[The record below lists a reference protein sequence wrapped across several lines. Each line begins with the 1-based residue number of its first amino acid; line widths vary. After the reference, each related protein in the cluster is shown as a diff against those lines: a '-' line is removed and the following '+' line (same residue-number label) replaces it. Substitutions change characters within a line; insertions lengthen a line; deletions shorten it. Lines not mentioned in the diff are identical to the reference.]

1 MENET
6 PLGEVIKKKKDKKKA
21 KKERLLADLERK
33 RQLEDNPGNKEGGGL
48 KKKIKYDN
56 VFEEQKAK
64 EQKGRT
70 FTVSLALPGS
80 ILDNAQSAELRT
92 YLAGQIARALAVFK
106 IDEVV
111 IFSDTKEDSTGNS
124 QLVNILTY
132 LECPQYLRK
141 DFFPI
146 HKDLKFAGVLNPTDM
161 PHHLRAYEE
170 SLYRE
175 GIVRERKSPSGG
187 QSYAFVGLQ
196 KECELD
202 QELEAGIRVTV
213 KLLSENKKGLKG
225 QVVSPRTPCKVSG
238 LYWGYSVRSCSSLSS
253 VFTKCPFKGGYDL
266 TIGTS
271 ERGQNIDK
279 VESLPDFKHLLIVFG
294 GVKGLEAALQADTA
308 LEVDDPEPLFDLY
321 LNTCPDQG
329 SRTIRSEEAILIS
342 LSTLRPKI
350 WNF

>member
-33 RQLEDNPGNKEGGGL
+33 RQLEDNPGNKEGGL

-146 HKDLKFAGVLNPTDM
+146 H
-161 PHHLRAYEE
+161 
-170 SLYRE
+170 
-175 GIVRERKSPSGG
+175 
-187 QSYAFVGLQ
+187 
-196 KECELD
+196 
-202 QELEAGIRVTV
+202 
-213 KLLSENKKGLKG
+213 
-225 QVVSPRTPCKVSG
+225 
-238 LYWGYSVRSCSSLSS
+238 
-253 VFTKCPFKGGYDL
+253 
-266 TIGTS
+266 
-271 ERGQNIDK
+271 RGSK
-279 VESLPDFKHLLIVFG
+279 
-294 GVKGLEAALQADTA
+294 
-308 LEVDDPEPLFDLY
+308 
-321 LNTCPDQG
+321 
-329 SRTIRSEEAILIS
+329 R
-342 LSTLRPKI
+342 
-350 WNF
+350 